1 MRIFATRFVA
11 LFPVSVAPADLTCS
25 CKYAKLSHA
34 AVGLP
39 RAASHSPGRKRDYM
53 FGLRAPVAPVA
64 LGAAGSLRS
73 RQCPLPPVFAESR
86 RSAKR
91 ARAAVIAALVSL
103 TFACGS
109 LHASIIDS
117 GDLLTVN
124 SSRILNT
131 YTYGGVPQQTLPI
144 DFNPVGGAFQGSP
157 QGVAVIGSRLFIGM
171 VSPNASF
178 TPKILEINPNNGAVI
193 SVMNT
198 ATANLTGMGDD
209 GTNLL
214 LLNSQINAPG
224 DAWQVYTYS
233 TAGALLGQTG
243 VSRNSPNNFQGE
255 GIDSDGSSIFLS
267 DTNAPQNVITDSMA
281 GAFQSTFNTNMFPLV
296 SYIGAL
302 AHDPNDDTL
311 WVAGNSEFRHFT
323 RTGTLLSAPNTGL
336 GNSSWTG
343 LEVIAVPE
351 PSAFALIMFGLLSAR
366 STARRRRLSVGGK

>member
-1 MRIFATRFVA
+1 
-11 LFPVSVAPADLTCS
+11 
-25 CKYAKLSHA
+25 
-34 AVGLP
+34 
-39 RAASHSPGRKRDYM
+39 M
-53 FGLRAPVAPVA
+53 FGLRARIAHP
-64 LGAAGSLRS
+64 GAAGPLRS
-73 RQCPLPPVFAESR
+73 RQCPLPPVFAECHR
-86 RSAKR
+86 PATR
-91 ARAAVIAALVSL
+91 ARTAVIAALVSLL

-131 YTYGGVPQQTLPI
+131 YTYAGVPQQTLPI
-144 DFNPVGGAFQGSP
+144 NFAPVGLGFEGSP
-157 QGVAVIGSRLFIGM
+157 QGVAVIGNRLFIGM

-178 TPKILEINPNNGAVI
+178 TPKILEINPNTGAVV

-198 ATANLTGMGDD
+198 ATPQLTALGDD

-214 LLNSQINAPG
+214 LLNSLIVLPG
-224 DAWQVYTYS
+224 DLWQVYTYN
-233 TAGALLGQTG
+233 TAGALLAQTG

-281 GAFQSTFNTNMFPLV
+281 GAFQSTFSTGMLPILNF
-296 SYIGAL
+296 IGGL

-323 RTGTLLSAPNTGL
+323 RTGTLLGAPNTGL

-343 LEVIAVPE
+343 LEVIAIPE
-351 PSAFALIMFGLLSAR
+351 PSAFALITAGLLLAK
-366 STARRRRLSVGGK
+366 STARRRRPSVGGNR